1 MAANVQRLSR
11 TYDPRLPSYAQDD
24 VQSWGVRHDI
34 ATAIHEGAIGVA
46 QVFSAERYSL
56 DWTFSSTMSQLF
68 WHGDFNRGKLFLEGF
83 FLFEKDGKLRNSV
96 YEPRMGPS
104 PPFWYSMFSG
114 WLADTFRWKQ

>member
-11 TYDPRLPSYAQDD
+11 TYDPRLPSYAQVD

-56 DWTFSSTMSQLF
+56 DWTFSSTMAQVSPLLSPS
-68 WHGDFNRGKLFLEGF
+68 HSLPLFLCF
-83 FLFEKDGKLRNSV
+83 SLR
-96 YEPRMGPS
+96 PRAGR
-104 PPFWYSMFSG
+104 G
-114 WLADTFRWKQ
+114 GTC